1 MPMTTIQQED
11 PAIFASI
18 VAEEKRQSEGMELI
32 ASENYQ
38 SQAVLEAQASVF
50 ANKYSE

>member
-1 MPMTTIQQED
+1 MENIKKVDQD
-11 PAIFASI
+11 IYAAIL
-18 VAEEKRQSEGMELI
+18 AEQKRQSEGMELI

-38 SQAVLEAQASVF
+38 SPAVLEAQASVF

>member
-1 MPMTTIQQED
+1 MEKLQSQD
-11 PAIFASI
+11 PQIYAAIL
-18 VAEEKRQSEGMELI
+18 AEQKRQSEGMELI

-38 SQAVLEAQASVF
+38 SPEILEVQSSVF

>member
-1 MPMTTIQQED
+1 MISEIQDIDQD
-11 PAIFASI
+11 LYTLIRL
-18 VAEEKRQSEGMELI
+18 EEERQATGMEFI

-38 SQAVLEAQASVF
+38 SKAVLAAQSSVF

>member
-1 MPMTTIQQED
+1 MFSQIQQQD
-11 PAIFASI
+11 PTTYDII
-18 VAEEKRQSEGMELI
+18 LAEQYRQNHGMEFI

-38 SQAVLEAQASVF
+38 SPAVLQAQSSVF

>member
-1 MPMTTIQQED
+1 MENIKQVDIQVYE
-11 PAIFASI
+11 SI
-18 VAEEKRQSEGMELI
+18 LAEQKRQSEGMELI

-38 SQAVLEAQASVF
+38 SPAVLEAQSSVF